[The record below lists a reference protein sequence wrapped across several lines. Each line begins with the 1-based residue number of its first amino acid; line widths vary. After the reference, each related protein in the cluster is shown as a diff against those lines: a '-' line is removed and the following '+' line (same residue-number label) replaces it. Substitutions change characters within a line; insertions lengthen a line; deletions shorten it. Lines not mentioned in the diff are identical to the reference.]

1 MASEYLMKAA
11 ELKVSRNG
19 RDTTCCLGQIRY
31 CLHSSKLPISEESRP
46 FHCLSGRRN
55 SGARKGG
62 ETGNWAI
69 DAETSKDRQSRKSQA
84 AGNAT
89 KITHKNPQSLDTH
102 PRHPHRATTSL
113 SDRCQLHLHP
123 TPTSQKALHQHR
135 CRRLNRTR
143 RTRC

>member
-1 MASEYLMKAA
+1 MKAA
-11 ELKVSRNG
+11 ELNVSRNG

-31 CLHSSKLPISEESRP
+31 CLHSSKLPISVESRP
-46 FHCLSGRRN
+46 FHCLWSKKLLCQKRGVKREIGRSTLR
-55 SGARKGG
+55 
-62 ETGNWAI
+62 
-69 DAETSKDRQSRKSQA
+69 DRQSSKSQA